1 MNISIHCNGLIR
13 IKPTVIVLFDPI
25 DPPWTLG
32 ERKGASMGSFVGL
45 FIFFCSLSSRV
56 LPFIAS
62 RNILI
67 GGGCRWCLG
76 TKLERR
82 STYINFVCVRS
93 FVRCSLTFDV
103 WGNELFVQTP
113 PSSLPIAESVVWRH
127 TIRRRRRR
135 CKTHRFPSWWGS
147 SWRWFMMLFTVNG
160 KRRRCSMLVP
170 VATGIKFCDLW
181 VRFNGFFWSVSN
193 GESFVAHVRKK
204 CGPTRCLRTLVSCQ
218 IVAFYVFV
226 FDWDMVGLF
235 FFSKRLFFKLEK

>member
-32 ERKGASMGSFVGL
+32 ERKEASMGSFVGL

-56 LPFIAS
+56 LPFIAR

-160 KRRRCSMLVP
+160 KRRRC
-170 VATGIKFCDLW
+170 
-181 VRFNGFFWSVSN
+181 
-193 GESFVAHVRKK
+193 
-204 CGPTRCLRTLVSCQ
+204 
-218 IVAFYVFV
+218 
-226 FDWDMVGLF
+226 
-235 FFSKRLFFKLEK
+235 